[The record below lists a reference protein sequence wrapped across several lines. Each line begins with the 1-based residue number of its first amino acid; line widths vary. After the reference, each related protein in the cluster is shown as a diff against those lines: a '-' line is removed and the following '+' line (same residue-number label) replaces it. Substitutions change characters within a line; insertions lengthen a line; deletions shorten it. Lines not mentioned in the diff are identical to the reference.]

1 MERRNLKMKSEFVFL
16 LFKETG
22 KQLIEDP
29 NLSIFIRKKISNI
42 QNYVIIFFRFWRSY
56 DNPFVR

>member
-1 MERRNLKMKSEFVFL
+1 MKSEFVFL